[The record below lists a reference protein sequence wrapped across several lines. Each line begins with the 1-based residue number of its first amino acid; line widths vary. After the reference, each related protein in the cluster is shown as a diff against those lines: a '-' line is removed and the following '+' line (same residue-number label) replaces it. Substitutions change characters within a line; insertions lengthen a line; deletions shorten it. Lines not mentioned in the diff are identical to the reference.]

1 MKLIFITLL
10 FFLTLFLDSP
20 SAFTKSLKKASFN
33 SQEWPIELKAEITGD
48 IVKKSNHPILQ
59 LNLSN
64 PGEATVKV
72 LEKSFAADPAIWKFL
87 VRTQSG
93 KNVKIDYD
101 TGARVWI
108 FKREQS
114 KQYTVFVSKRKNNL
128 ESIQWLWFDL

>member
-1 MKLIFITLL
+1 MKKLFITLL
-10 FFLTLFLDSP
+10 YFSTMFLVIP
-20 SAFTKSLKKASFN
+20 SAFTKSPKKVS
-33 SQEWPIELKAEITGD
+33 SSSKEWPIELKAEITGD
-48 IVKKSNHPILQ
+48 IVKKNNYPILQ

-64 PGEATVKV
+64 PSEATIKV

-101 TGARVWI
+101 AGAKVWV
-108 FKREQS
+108 FKREHS
-114 KQYTVFVSKRKNNL
+114 KQYTVFVSKRKNNI

>member
-1 MKLIFITLL
+1 MKKLFITLL
-10 FFLTLFLDSP
+10 FFSTNHF
-20 SAFTKSLKKASFN
+20 AFTKSSKKISSN

-64 PGEATVKV
+64 PNEATIKV

-101 TGARVWI
+101 AGAKVWV
-108 FKREQS
+108 FKREHS
-114 KQYTVFVSKRKNNL
+114 KQYTVFVSKRKNNI